1 MSSALAEVRR
11 SLWHLRKNGWRGL
24 QTKRR
29 RDRAEQGIYRGS
41 ADGAL
46 AFQTGR
52 RRHLSF
58 NPLIL
63 DAPEPRTEVTAAV
76 ILDDF
81 SLMAFSYEWKQTALS
96 KSGWAEQ
103 ISTQR
108 PDLLFVESAWSGNK
122 GEWKHQLTGSNGPSA
137 DIRALVA
144 ACRQMG
150 IPTVF
155 WNKEDPPHYEDF
167 LETARLFDHVFTSDS
182 NRLASYRR
190 DLGHNN
196 VDVLQ
201 FAAQP
206 VIHNPVR
213 PRYGWHHRDI
223 AFAGMYFAHKYPERR
238 EQMEILLGASADVS
252 DLMPIGLEIFARHG
266 ESDPNYRFPAPY
278 DSRVVGSLTYDRMLT
293 AYKAY
298 KVFLN
303 VNSVVDSQSMC
314 ARRIFEIT
322 AAGTTVVSTPSTA
335 LGELWNKDEQFIV
348 SDKTEAAQTLTALV
362 RNPELSARQLH
373 LAQRRIWA
381 EHTYAHRTE
390 TIVRTAVPGKAP
402 GATALPSVSLLVSSN
417 RPHQLEQVFR
427 TAGRFAGPDVEL
439 VLLTH
444 GFQASA
450 ESIKSW
456 QEIYGVSN
464 LVLLHEPE
472 SVPLGE
478 CLNRCVTASSGDVL
492 SKMDD
497 DDFYGPHYLLDM
509 VNALGYSRAEVVGKQ
524 AHYMYLRG
532 RNTTLLRFAEREH
545 RFTNLVMGPTITARR
560 EVFLGTPFQAIQ
572 RGEDSQFLNSV
583 TGRGGTIYSTDKYN
597 YFQFRGSV
605 NHAWQVSDAELL
617 TSGDIQFFGAPEE
630 HVII

>member
-1 MSSALAEVRR
+1 M
-11 SLWHLRKNGWRGL
+11 
-24 QTKRR
+24 QTKLR
-29 RDRAEQGIYRGS
+29 RDRAEQGIYLGS

-46 AFQTGR
+46 AFRTDR

-58 NPLIL
+58 NPMVVG
-63 DAPEPRTEVTAAV
+63 APEPRSEITAAV

-81 SLMAFSYEWKQTALS
+81 SLMAFGYEWNQTVLS
-96 KSGWAEQ
+96 RSGWAEQ
-103 ISTQR
+103 IDANR

-137 DIRALVA
+137 DLRALVN
-144 ACRQMG
+144 ACQQMG

-182 NRLASYRR
+182 NRLASYQK
-190 DLGHNN
+190 DLGHDR
-196 VDVLQ
+196 VAVLQ

-213 PRYGWHHRDI
+213 PRYGWHHRDV
-223 AFAGMYFAHKYPERR
+223 AFAGMFFAHKYPERR
-238 EQMEILLGASADVS
+238 EQMEILLGAAEDVS
-252 DLMPIGLEIFARHG
+252 EKMPIGLEIFARHANT
-266 ESDPNYRFPAPY
+266 DPNYRFPAPF
-278 DSRVVGSLTYDRMLT
+278 DARVVGSLTYDRMLT

-298 KVFLN
+298 KAFLN
-303 VNSVVDSQSMC
+303 VNSVVDSPSMC

-322 AAGTTVVSTPSTA
+322 AAGTTVVSTPSAA
-335 LGELWNKDEQFIV
+335 LTELWNKDEQFV
-348 SDKTEAAQTLTALV
+348 VRDRTEAAQTLMALT

-373 LAQRRIWA
+373 VAQRRIWA

-390 TIVRTAVPGKAP
+390 TILRSAAPAKAP
-402 GATALPSVSLLVSSN
+402 SAAALPSVSLLVSSN

-427 TAGRFAGPDVEL
+427 TAGKFVGPDVEL

-444 GFQASA
+444 GFQASNA
-450 ESIKSW
+450 VIKNW
-456 QEIYGVSN
+456 QESYGVSN
-464 LVLLHEPE
+464 LVLLHQPAE
-472 SVPLGE
+472 VPLGE
-478 CLNRCVTASSGDVL
+478 CLNQCVAASSGDVL

-497 DDFYGPHYLLDM
+497 DDFYGHHYLLDM

-524 AHYMYLRG
+524 AHYMYLAE

-560 EVFLGTPFQAIQ
+560 DVFLGTPFQALQ
-572 RGEDSQFLNSV
+572 RGEDSRFLNDV
-583 TGRGGTIYSTDKYN
+583 TARGGSVYSTDKYN